1 MDKSMHSIPGRVN
14 DLEKDLHT
22 VKHRINQL
30 EELPSKVSE
39 LQRSVSVMESNLLYI
54 KQTGI
59 ETKQIVDELNNS
71 QKTLIGELKGV
82 PRAVNLVAGLI
93 AIGGIGVS
101 IIVYFQY

>member
-1 MDKSMHSIPGRVN
+1 MEDPMSSIPGRTN
-14 DLEKDLHT
+14 DLEKDMHT
-22 VKHRINQL
+22 VKHRLKQL
-30 EELPSKVSE
+30 EELPPKVSE
-39 LQRSVSVMESNLLYI
+39 LERAFSVMDSNLVYI

-59 ETKQIVDELNNS
+59 ETKQVVDELNNS

-101 IIVYFQY
+101 IVVYFQ